1 MTRMLSTVVGVLA
14 FLAAAGGANAAGDV
28 QAGKA
33 KSLVCV
39 ACHGTQGQGVG
50 TNPALAGKSEAEI
63 VQALQDFK
71 SGKRANPMMKPFV
84 SQLSDEDMANL
95 GAYYASLK

>member
-39 ACHGTQGQGVG
+39 ACHGAQGQGVG
-50 TNPALAGKSEAEI
+50 TNPALAGKSEAES
-63 VQALQDFK
+63 VQALQDYK
-71 SGKRANPMMKPFV
+71 SGKRADPNMKPFA
-84 SQLSDEDMANL
+84 SMLSDADMANL
-95 GAYYASLK
+95 AAYYASLK

>member
-1 MTRMLSTVVGVLA
+1 MKRMAPTGVVVLA
-14 FLAAAGGANAAGDV
+14 LLGAVGGASAAGDV

-33 KSLVCV
+33 KSVICA
-39 ACHGTQGQGVG
+39 ACHGAQGQGVG
-50 TNPALAGKSEAEI
+50 SNPALAGKSEAEI

-71 SGKRANPMMKPFV
+71 SGKRANPMMKPFIG
-84 SQLSDEDMANL
+84 QLSDADMANL